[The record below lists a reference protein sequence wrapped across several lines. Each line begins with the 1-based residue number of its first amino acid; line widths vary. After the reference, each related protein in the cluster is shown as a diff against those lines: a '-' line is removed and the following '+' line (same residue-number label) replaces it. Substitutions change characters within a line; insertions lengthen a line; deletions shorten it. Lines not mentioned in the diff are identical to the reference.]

1 VSAPTTAGR
10 ATVLVPPLTAR
21 EAEVLGLLAEG
32 LSNAE
37 IGRRLFIS
45 DATVKC
51 HVAQIIAKLCVRD
64 RLQAVIAALRLGWV
78 DVPGLRDERP

>member
-1 VSAPTTAGR
+1 VSAPPTAGR
-10 ATVLVPPLTAR
+10 SAVVVPPLTAR
-21 EAEVLGLLAEG
+21 EAEVLRLLAEG

-45 DATVKC
+45 EPTVKC

-78 DVPGLRDERP
+78 DVAGCDERP